1 MPTQLLQK
9 PQLEIEAKIALDD
22 FELMLLKNKLPEDF
36 SSGNIH
42 KEENFVYKSPQMQVG
57 EFLRIRQEKLT
68 VNKCGRLYNGG
79 RWTLLTYKGKN
90 NGQRLNEREE
100 VELEI
105 SLGQRS
111 NATLED
117 MLAALG
123 FTLYSSYA
131 KERKIYNFKNPECE
145 VFLDA
150 VWQIPNGRKKHFVE
164 VEGKSE
170 HDVLEILEQLGLG
183 GKPLIRESYADI
195 FAEVKNGKI

>member
-1 MPTQLLQK
+1 MPRQLLQK
-9 PQLEIEAKIALDD
+9 PKLEIEAKIALED
-22 FELMLLKNKLPEDF
+22 FELMLLKSKLPEDF

-170 HDVLEILEQLGLG
+170 HDVLEILDQLGLG